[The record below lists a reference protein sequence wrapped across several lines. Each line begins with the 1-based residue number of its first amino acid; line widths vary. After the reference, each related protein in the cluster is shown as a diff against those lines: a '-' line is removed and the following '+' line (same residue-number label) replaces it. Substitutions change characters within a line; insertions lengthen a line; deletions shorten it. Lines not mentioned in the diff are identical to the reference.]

1 MVKTIDEKVNTVLAQ
16 NTFWFQDRVFEEQY
30 ETHITVLKETLL
42 VLRNE
47 IQNQGLTKKLLE
59 DLLLKN
65 ENGLMEKLLNQII
78 HGDCIETMQQ
88 IPSDSIDVT
97 FADPPF
103 NLKKKYGTYRDE
115 KDINDYLSWCKQWI
129 LEMVRITKPS
139 GSIFLH
145 NIPKWLT
152 YYAEFLNEVAD
163 FRHWIAWDA
172 PTAPMGKTLQPSH
185 YGILFYAKNQR
196 KNKFYEIRYPHKR
209 CRKCGYLLKDYG
221 GKKKILHPF
230 GPLVS
235 DIWSDIHRI
244 RHNKHRDP
252 HPCQLPVHLLERI
265 LLMSTDEGDVVL
277 DPFMGTGT
285 TAVAAARLG
294 RNVIGMDIDSEYVQI
309 TKEKLAQE
317 SPTSKIEDI
326 WVSFYLGEIVTIAN
340 KDWET
345 LKSYF
350 VIPEDMRRIDFEK
363 IKTNGGFV
371 ATVPQSLQLPLEF
384 KEEECNCYY
393 KENGSDTPQ
402 QH

>member
-1 MVKTIDEKVNTVLAQ
+1 
-16 NTFWFQDRVFEEQY
+16 
-30 ETHITVLKETLL
+30 
-42 VLRNE
+42 
-47 IQNQGLTKKLLE
+47 
-59 DLLLKN
+59 
-65 ENGLMEKLLNQII
+65 MEKLLNQII
-78 HGDCIETMQQ
+78 HGDCIEIMQQ

-103 NLKKKYGTYRDE
+103 NLKKKYGTYKDE
-115 KDINDYLSWCKQWI
+115 KDIHDYLNWCKQWL

-152 YYAEFLNEVAD
+152 YYAEYLNEIAD

-172 PTAPMGKTLQPSH
+172 PTAPMGKTLQPAH
-185 YGILFYAKNQR
+185 YGILFYAKNQH

-235 DIWSDIHRI
+235 DSWSDIHRI

-285 TAVAAARLG
+285 TAVAASRLG
-294 RNVIGMDIDSEYVQI
+294 RNVIGIDIDPQYVQI
-309 TKEKLAQE
+309 TQQKLVQE
-317 SPTSKIEDI
+317 SPNSKIEDV
-326 WVSFYLGEIVTIAN
+326 WVSFYLGEIVTIID
-340 KDWET
+340 KDWEL
-345 LKSYF
+345 LKSSF
-350 VIPEDMRRIDFEK
+350 VIPEDIKCIDFEK
-363 IKTNGGFV
+363 IRTNGGV
-371 ATVPQSLQLPLEF
+371 IATAPQHRQLSLGL
-384 KEEECNCYY
+384 KEEKCNCY
-393 KENGSDTPQ
+393 
-402 QH
+402 